1 MEQFM
6 EIMAYIGSVIVFA
19 SFCAKN
25 VTLLRT
31 LNNIG
36 CLIFLAYATYHG
48 RTPLILLNSMVILV
62 NIYHIWSDKDKR
74 QKNEILEKL

>member
-1 MEQFM
+1 M

-62 NIYHIWSDKDKR
+62 NIYHIWSD
-74 QKNEILEKL
+74 QKKKKEK